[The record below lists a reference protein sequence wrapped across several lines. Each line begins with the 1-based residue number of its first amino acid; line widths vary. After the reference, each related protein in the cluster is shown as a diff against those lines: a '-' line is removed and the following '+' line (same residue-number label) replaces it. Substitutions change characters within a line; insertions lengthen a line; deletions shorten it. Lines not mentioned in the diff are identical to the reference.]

1 MRTLKFLLQK
11 EFRQIFRDVSILRV
25 IFMMPAIQLLVLP
38 WAADY
43 EVKNIN
49 LAIVDNDHSDY
60 SQKLISKIT
69 ASGYFKLDKYTASYK
84 DATHEIENDNDS
96 RLIKM
101 QRMKLKMIM
110 QISFSKFQHRLKKIW

>member
-11 EFRQIFRDVSILRV
+11 EFRQIFRDPAILRV
-25 IFMMPAIQLLVLP
+25 IFLMPAIQLLVLP

-49 LAIVDNDHSDY
+49 LAVVDNDHSDY

-69 ASGYFKLDKYTASYK
+69 ASGYF
-84 DATHEIENDNDS
+84 
-96 RLIKM
+96 RLRSIYCFL
-101 QRMKLKMIM
+101 QRCVERNRK
-110 QISFSKFQHRLKKIW
+110 